1 MISTINKFIVLVLL
15 TPFVFWIHCGKD
27 NPADSI
33 GNVKNTDFV
42 AEESFSFEVD
52 VKDHTRLRLEAINGN
67 VIITGLSESDSVMIT
82 GEKRVGSESMRDAEE
97 HLQKLEV
104 RVTDLASEVFVKT
117 IQPDQT
123 YGRSYVVDYTITL
136 PKSLQVLADNVNG
149 TVRIDS
155 INNLVSVD
163 NVNGQVIL
171 NEIFGSA
178 FVNLANGQIEG
189 KVTLPLAGTADMST
203 TNGSIELDIPHSTS
217 AEFSA
222 SVTHGIITI
231 SNLVLQNEVR
241 TPTSRSGT
249 LGDGQGTI
257 SLSTVNGNI
266 SVSGF

>member
-1 MISTINKFIVLVLL
+1 MKRTFSKFIVLVLL
-15 TPFVFWIHCGKD
+15 TACISWIHCGKD
-27 NPADSI
+27 NSTDST

-52 VKDHTRLRLEAINGN
+52 VKDHTRLRLEAVNGN

-82 GEKRVGSESMRDAEE
+82 GEKSVGSESIKDAED
-97 HLQKLEV
+97 HLQELEV
-104 RVTDLASEVFVKT
+104 SVQDLGSEVFVKT
-117 IQPDQT
+117 VQPGQT

-136 PKSLQVLADNVNG
+136 PKSLQVLVDNVNG

-155 INNLVSVD
+155 INNRVSAD
-163 NVNGQVIL
+163 NVNGQVTL

-178 FVNLANGQIEG
+178 FVNLVNGQIEG
-189 KVTLPLAGTADMST
+189 EVTLPMAGTADMST
-203 TNGSIELDIPHSTS
+203 VNGNIELDIPGSTS

-241 TPTSRSGT
+241 TPTSLSGR

-257 SLSTVNGNI
+257 SLSTVNGSI